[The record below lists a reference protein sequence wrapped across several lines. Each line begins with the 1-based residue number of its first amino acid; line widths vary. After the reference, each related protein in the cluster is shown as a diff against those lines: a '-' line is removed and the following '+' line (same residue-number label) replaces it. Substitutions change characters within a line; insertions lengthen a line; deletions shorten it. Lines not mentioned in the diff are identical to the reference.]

1 MLRDSGTRREFAS
14 GAVRDMAAGKGD
26 MISIAWEVVLRLSR
40 HLEEG
45 ATKYGRRNYRK
56 GIDLSSFLDSAI
68 RHIAMYLCGCDDEDH
83 LAAALFNIQG
93 AMLTESLHPELIDIE
108 ERIGKKT
115 FDYFAARNLPSPYE
129 QPSGGD
135 AT

>member
-1 MLRDSGTRREFAS
+1 MLQDSGTRREFS
-14 GAVRDMAAGKGD
+14 TGAVRDMAAGKGD
-26 MISIAWEVVLRLSR
+26 MFSIAWEVMLRLSR

-56 GIDLSSFLDSAI
+56 GIPLSSFMDSAL

-93 AMLTESLHPELIDIE
+93 GMLTESLHPELIDIE
-108 ERIGKKT
+108 ERVGKKT
-115 FDYFAARNLPSPYE
+115 FDYFAARGLPAPYY
-129 QPSGGD
+129 PAGGD
-135 AT
+135 GE